1 MEERIHSDILCC
13 AFIHQAKIMALWL
26 IPAAVAQRIRGVV
39 IKQPALP
46 LALCAA
52 LSPPQNHSFELSP
65 PFLMSPYKS
74 TASCGAFPV
83 DFILGGGEE
92 RGERRREKKVRE
104 IQ

>member
-83 DFILGGGEE
+83 DFILGGGEKSGVK
-92 RGERRREKKVRE
+92 GEGKRK
-104 IQ
+104 

>member
-1 MEERIHSDILCC
+1 
-13 AFIHQAKIMALWL
+13 MALWL
-26 IPAAVAQRIRGVV
+26 IPVAVAQRIRGVV

-46 LALCAA
+46 LALCTA

-83 DFILGGGEE
+83 DFIVGGE
-92 RGERRREKKVRE
+92 RGERRREEKVRE